1 MFTTLSAKNRIIT
14 TSFKI
19 TLIISSFFPIRS
31 LLLSHPLA
39 IKALVPGRLIVLNY
53 EEQVNLIGILLSF
66 DTSAKEKTYSV
77 LILVD
82 ESLKGKKESKSN
94 DKKFNDFLSLASQ
107 SVSFPGCISANHQ
120 VNKTSW
126 QVINFDD
133 TAKKLYCY
141 LE

>member
-1 MFTTLSAKNRIIT
+1 MQLNHYIGVHLYNIANQIQSIQNAK
-14 TSFKI
+14 
-19 TLIISSFFPIRS
+19 SSSLKCFHFSIRS

-39 IKALVPGRLIVLNY
+39 IKALVPGRLIILNY

-82 ESLKGKKESKSN
+82 ESSKGKKESKAV

-107 SVSFPGCISANHQ
+107 SVSFPGCISADHQ
-120 VNKTSW
+120 VMG
-126 QVINFDD
+126 
-133 TAKKLYCY
+133 
-141 LE
+141 